1 MKKETITGK
10 EVRYILRQN
19 RVNLRQLADAIGIS
33 PQALNSRLN
42 ATVFSPLHLD
52 EITDALGRDLFGSN
66 DTKERTSIIPV
77 LDLRVC
83 AGNGIGLEGD
93 ENQITEYVTI
103 PSMKG
108 CYGLTVYGDSMLP
121 RYRSGDIVF
130 VRPIPDTSDIDY
142 GSAYLVITQSDRLL
156 KLVYPSQTD
165 DAHLMLSAVNTDTT
179 PQGVRLFPD
188 REIPKEQIIHLYK
201 VIGSLSREQI

>member
-1 MKKETITGK
+1 MKKENITGK

-42 ATVFSPLHLD
+42 ATVFSPLHLN

-66 DTKERTSIIPV
+66 DTKERTSVIPV

-121 RYRSGDIVF
+121 RYHPGDIVF
-130 VRPIPDTSDIDY
+130 VRPIPDSREIDF
-142 GSAYLVITQSDRLL
+142 GHTYLVITQSDRLL
-156 KLVYPSQTD
+156 KVLYPSDKEGT
-165 DAHLMLSAVNTDTT
+165 LILSSINPDTT
-179 PQGVRLFPD
+179 PQGAPLYPA
-188 REIPKEQIIHLYK
+188 REVPISSVLYIYK
-201 VIGSLSREQI
+201 VIGVLHREQI

>member
-121 RYRSGDIVF
+121 RYHPGDIVF
-130 VRPIPDTSDIDY
+130 VRPIPDSREIDF
-142 GSAYLVITQSDRLL
+142 GHTYLVITQSDRLL
-156 KLVYPSQTD
+156 KIIYPSDKEGT
-165 DAHLMLSAVNTDTT
+165 LILSSINPDTT
-179 PQGVRLFPD
+179 PQGTPLYPS
-188 REIPKEQIIHLYK
+188 REIPTSSVLFIYK
-201 VIGSLSREQI
+201 VIGVLHREQI

>member
-1 MKKETITGK
+1 MKKESITGK

-19 RVNLRQLADAIGIS
+19 KVNLRQLADAIGIS

-52 EITDALGRDLFGSN
+52 EITDAIGRDLFGAS
-66 DTKERTSIIPV
+66 DTKDRTSIIPV

-93 ENQITEYVTI
+93 ENQVSEYVTI

-121 RYRSGDIVF
+121 RYHPGDIVF
-130 VRPIPDTSDIDY
+130 VRPIPDSREIDY
-142 GSAYLVITQSDRLL
+142 GHAYLIITQSDRLL
-156 KLVYPSQTD
+156 KVIYPSPSE
-165 DAHLMLSAVNTDTT
+165 DAITLSSLNPDTT
-179 PQGVRLFPD
+179 PTGTPLYPSRDIPLSSVLF
-188 REIPKEQIIHLYK
+188 IYK
-201 VIGSLSREQI
+201 VIGVLHREQI

>member
-121 RYRSGDIVF
+121 RYHPGDIVF
-130 VRPIPDTSDIDY
+130 VRPIPDSREIDF
-142 GSAYLVITQSDRLL
+142 GHTYLIITQSDRLL
-156 KLVYPSQTD
+156 KVLYPSDKEGT
-165 DAHLMLSAVNTDTT
+165 LILSSINPDTT
-179 PQGVRLFPD
+179 PQGNPLYPS
-188 REIPKEQIIHLYK
+188 REIPTSSVLFLYK
-201 VIGSLSREQI
+201 VIGVLHREQI

>member
-42 ATVFSPLHLD
+42 ATAFSPLHLN

-66 DTKERTSIIPV
+66 ETKERTSIIPV

-93 ENQITEYVTI
+93 ENQVNEYVTI

-121 RYRSGDIVF
+121 RYHPGDIVF
-130 VRPIPDTSDIDY
+130 VRPIPDSLDIDY
-142 GSAYLVITQSDRLL
+142 GHTYLVITQSDRLL
-156 KLVYPSQTD
+156 KVLYPSD
-165 DAHLMLSAVNTDTT
+165 KGDALVLSSLNPDTT
-179 PQGVRLFPD
+179 PQGNPLYPS
-188 REIPKEQIIHLYK
+188 REIPTSSVLFLYK
-201 VIGSLSREQI
+201 VIGVLHREQI

>member
-121 RYRSGDIVF
+121 RYHPGDIVF
-130 VRPIPDTSDIDY
+130 VRPIPDSREIDF
-142 GSAYLVITQSDRLL
+142 GHTYLVITQSDRLL
-156 KLVYPSQTD
+156 KVLYPSDKEGT
-165 DAHLMLSAVNTDTT
+165 LILSSINPDTT
-179 PQGVRLFPD
+179 PQGTPLYPSREVPISSVLF
-188 REIPKEQIIHLYK
+188 IYK
-201 VIGSLSREQI
+201 VIGVLHREQI

>member
-121 RYRSGDIVF
+121 RYHPGDIVF
-130 VRPIPDTSDIDY
+130 VRPIPDSREIDF
-142 GSAYLVITQSDRLL
+142 GHTYLVITQSDRLL
-156 KLVYPSQTD
+156 KVLYPSDKEGT
-165 DAHLMLSAVNTDTT
+165 LILSAINPDTT
-179 PQGVRLFPD
+179 PQGAPLYPS
-188 REIPKEQIIHLYK
+188 REIPTSSVLFIYK
-201 VIGSLSREQI
+201 VIGVLHREQI

>member
-42 ATVFSPLHLD
+42 APVFSPLHLD

-121 RYRSGDIVF
+121 RYHPGDIVF
-130 VRPIPDTSDIDY
+130 VRPIPDSREIDF
-142 GSAYLVITQSDRLL
+142 GHTYLVITQSDRLL
-156 KLVYPSQTD
+156 KVLYPSDKEGT
-165 DAHLMLSAVNTDTT
+165 LILSSINPDTT
-179 PQGVRLFPD
+179 PQGAPLYPSREVPISSVLF
-188 REIPKEQIIHLYK
+188 IYK
-201 VIGSLSREQI
+201 VIGVLHREQI